1 MNRILFLTST
11 VSPSNINFVGSKE
24 QRRLEYIRAVNFY
37 LEETNFLILIV
48 DNSGYDFNQDF
59 NNNKRI
65 ECLAYKA
72 DDHSAFGKGYGELS
86 LIKYG
91 FEHSH
96 FLLNADQIIK
106 VTGRHIIKNINRL
119 MVSCTDKNAVYVD
132 VDLKLSFAMTYF
144 FVSSKEFYN
153 CCLFPNLCKL
163 NDRKGYY
170 LEHLV
175 AEALNV
181 WMLSHHKFHEF
192 KYPIYLKGHQGASL
206 KSYRAPGILRYLK
219 IRLKYIIRELMN
231 TFTLKTL

>member
-24 QRRLEYIRAVNFY
+24 QRRLEYIHAVNFY

-48 DNSGYDFNQDF
+48 DNSGYDFSQDF

-144 FVSSKEFYN
+144 LYHQKNFIIVVYFQIFVS
-153 CCLFPNLCKL
+153 
-163 NDRKGYY
+163 
-170 LEHLV
+170 
-175 AEALNV
+175 
-181 WMLSHHKFHEF
+181 
-192 KYPIYLKGHQGASL
+192 
-206 KSYRAPGILRYLK
+206 
-219 IRLKYIIRELMN
+219 LMIERG
-231 TFTLKTL
+231 TI